1 MHRKHKSRTWVA
13 ALFVGTVILFTCGFG
28 RMSEYSSG
36 ERGHL
41 RSATY
46 YSDDWVINFW
56 NSESVHMEEEL
67 ARIAADGFNSII
79 LAVPWREF
87 QPETAPVMYEEYAW
101 KKLERVI
108 EAAGK
113 QGLGVILR
121 VGYTWDYASPESVL
135 SRYEGLLYDPQL
147 KAAWLSY
154 AERLYKQ
161 VSAYENFCGGFLTW
175 EDFWNFTE
183 NAAGY
188 GNGIAGRRMAKLCG
202 YTDYLRGK
210 YTLEQLEEYYG
221 TSFENYEEIWLPEKD
236 SYARKLFYEF
246 YDAFLTEL
254 LTETQEVFPDL
265 SMEVRLDIDPVK
277 RPDGT
282 LEGVFHDAT
291 FTCGSS
297 GFTSAMYSVAMG
309 FESNGQE
316 LSAAQALAGTG
327 QNLDRL
333 SAANGGKK
341 LYVDQFLFTDNTPG
355 FEQNAKLTES
365 EKSAYLDGVAD
376 IFKAKTLGYAIW
388 TYRDYGDNK
397 LYNPQFALDKQ
408 GWDFSSG
415 SYIEERDGN
424 KIAVIPP
431 FGKISQNIKKRSAGG
446 NGKKA
451 HVRFWLEGDGNC
463 RVTVQG
469 GEKSQTVPA
478 GAPQIIELTF
488 PGISISEVSFTVQG
502 TGKVYIDDVKVYT
515 WITEGDMYHMDG
527 TESTCTKDLRAM
539 NRKVQ

>member
-13 ALFVGTVILFTCGFG
+13 ALFVGTAILFTCGFG

-36 ERGHL
+36 ERGYL

-101 KKLERVI
+101 KKLGGVMD
-108 EAAGK
+108 AAGK

-121 VGYTWDYASPESVL
+121 VGYTWDYASPESAL

-147 KAAWLSY
+147 KAAWISY

-202 YTDYLRGK
+202 YTDYLKEK
-210 YTLEQLEEYYG
+210 YTLEQLKEYYG

-246 YDAFLTEL
+246 YDAFLAEL
-254 LTETQEVFPDL
+254 LTETQKVFPDL

-355 FEQNAKLTES
+355 FEQNAKLIGS

-424 KIAVIPP
+424 KMAVIPP

-463 RVTVQG
+463 RVTVRG